1 MDIELLGWKADQ
13 PGNID
18 EMESDSHVVAVQ
30 VTTWCT
36 HILAEDVHFDGKL
49 KDFAVQPR
57 KNCKKDIPP
66 GVLRLINC
74 LLHFKI

>member
-18 EMESDSHVVAVQ
+18 EMESDSHVVEVQ
-30 VTTWCT
+30 VTTWRT
-36 HILAEDVHFDGKL
+36 RFLAEDVHFNEKW

-57 KNCKKDIPP
+57 
-66 GVLRLINC
+66 
-74 LLHFKI
+74 